1 MLDCGEDKYDD
12 HPEYGGVN
20 RFEPYR
26 EQELEALRG
35 FELEDKPYRIAVC
48 HVPFMSAGEMSGQF
62 DIMPE
67 LYRAWNTEV
76 ERMAPEFMICGHVH
90 WYEFYPAGDENAKFS
105 HNYPVIVASSRR
117 DGMGATAVI
126 FGDGETEFRHIAK
139 DGKVTETFTLPRK

>member
-20 RFEPYR
+20 WFEPYR

-62 DIMPE
+62 DIIAGGFTARGM
-67 LYRAWNTEV
+67 RRSSAW
-76 ERMAPEFMICGHVH
+76 RP
-90 WYEFYPAGDENAKFS
+90 
-105 HNYPVIVASSRR
+105 SS
-117 DGMGATAVI
+117 
-126 FGDGETEFRHIAK
+126 
-139 DGKVTETFTLPRK
+139 